1 MYGMS
6 PKDIERAMR
15 RLGIKVEQVEA
26 VRVEIH
32 LPDGA
37 KLVVEDPQVLVIR
50 AKGQPPMLQILGEPK
65 RVEPEPAEAGEEAP
79 AFTDEDVA
87 LVAEQAGVSLEE
99 ARKALEETGGDIA
112 EAILKLQ
119 GGG

>member
-26 VRVEIH
+26 VRVEIV

-50 AKGQPPMLQILGEPK
+50 AKGQPPMLQIVGEPK
-65 RVEPEPAEAGEEAP
+65 RVEPEPSEEEAAP
-79 AFTDEDVA
+79 AFTEEDVA

-99 ARKALEETGGDIA
+99 ARKALEDTGGDIA
-112 EAILKLQ
+112 EAILRLQ